1 MARCLGLSERTVVR
15 RVAPLYADG
24 TLRATAVRTPARF
37 PHLIPMALRIRCR
50 PNKICPVAQAPALR
64 TDTVRVDILGGGDE
78 ISTIFFLHGPE
89 VRNNLLPATVKR
101 TGLIRR

>member
-1 MARCLGLSERTVVR
+1 VARCPGLSERTVVR
-15 RVAPLYADG
+15 RVAPLYTDG
-24 TLRATAVRTPARF
+24 ALRATAVRF

-50 PNKICPVAQAPALR
+50 PDKICPVAQAPALR

-78 ISTIFFLHGPE
+78 ISTIFYLRGPE
-89 VRNNLLPATVKR
+89 VRKNLLPATVKR